1 MGQKF
6 SSSTGHL
13 PAAHLLAASMEGNL
27 DQVKSLLGKVI
38 ADSDNQSSLASCV
51 NKTDPSGNA
60 AIHGAVF
67 GGHLE
72 VLDFLCSSCGADLLL
87 KNSLGCSPLW
97 IAAGYDKINC
107 LEFLAEQL
115 DAAGKWEEALMDAN
129 TSGDTPFLAASSK
142 GNIQAAK
149 CLLSLVEKYSTKDD
163 ATDDSSSSSSWELKR
178 KMIRTANNGGD
189 TPLKVVVG
197 EGHVHLVSFLLQV
210 DVEISEKI
218 ENNESQSMRCI
229 NTKNNAGLTPLI
241 VACERNNVEIVS
253 ILMDYGAD
261 VTTCDA
267 KARNVL
273 SVASFCG
280 CKDVVKY
287 LLSNPTTAAL
297 INEVDENGCTP
308 LWLAARTGDLAML
321 KLLLDAGADATI
333 NNNEGLSPEEV
344 AVKFKKEKVIH
355 YFADK

>member
-1 MGQKF
+1 MGQTF
-6 SSSTGHL
+6 SSSGG
-13 PAAHLLAASMEGNL
+13 PSAESLLAASMEGNI
-27 DQVKSLLGKVI
+27 DQVKTLLGEII
-38 ADSDNQSSLASCV
+38 ADSDNRSSLASCV

-72 VLDFLCSSCGADLLL
+72 VLEFLYSCGADLLL

-115 DAAGKWEEALMDAN
+115 HAAGKWEEALMDTN

-142 GNIQAAK
+142 GNIAACK
-149 CLLSLVEKYSTKDD
+149 SLLSLVEKYSIKDNASD
-163 ATDDSSSSSSWELKR
+163 ESSWESKR

-197 EGHVHLVSFLLQV
+197 AGHVDLVSFLLQV
-210 DVEISEKI
+210 DDEISEKI
-218 ENNESQSMRCI
+218 ENNESQSRCI

-241 VACERNNVEIVS
+241 VACERNNVEIVKV
-253 ILMDYGAD
+253 LVEHGAAD
-261 VTTCDA
+261 VTACDV
-267 KARNVL
+267 KARNIL
-273 SVASFCG
+273 AVASFCG
-280 CKDVVKY
+280 CKDVVEY

-308 LWLAARTGDLAML
+308 LWLAARTGDLAMV
-321 KLLLDAGADATI
+321 KLLIDAGADTTI

-344 AVKFKKEKVIH
+344 AVKFKKEKVEQ
-355 YFADK
+355 YFAEK